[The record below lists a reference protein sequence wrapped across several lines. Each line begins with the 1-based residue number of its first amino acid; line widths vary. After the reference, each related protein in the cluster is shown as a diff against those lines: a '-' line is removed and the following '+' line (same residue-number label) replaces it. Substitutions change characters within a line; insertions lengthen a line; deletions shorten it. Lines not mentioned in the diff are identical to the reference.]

1 MTRRLLARLANVL
14 VFTFVTR
21 DELTRAGRW
30 VYRTAPVKALTLAEA
45 RGYRKGY
52 HAACDDLTLATA
64 IREDFSRYHYPD
76 EGDAK

>member
-1 MTRRLLARLANVL
+1 MTRNLLARLLNIV

-30 VYRTAPVKALTLAEA
+30 VYRTVPVKALTLAEA

-52 HAACDDLTLATA
+52 LACHDDMTLA
-64 IREDFSRYHYPD
+64 
-76 EGDAK
+76 K

>member
-52 HAACDDLTLATA
+52 LACHDDMTLA
-64 IREDFSRYHYPD
+64 
-76 EGDAK
+76 K